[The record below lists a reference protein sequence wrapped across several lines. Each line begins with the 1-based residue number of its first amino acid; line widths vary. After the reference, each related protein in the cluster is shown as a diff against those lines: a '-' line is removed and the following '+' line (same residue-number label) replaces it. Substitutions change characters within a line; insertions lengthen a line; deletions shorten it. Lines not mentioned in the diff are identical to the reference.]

1 MGSEIADQL
10 HEVLAPVVTG
20 SGLFL
25 EGVDVSGPARK
36 RLVRVTVDLPDGPGG
51 IGSDQLGD
59 VSRAVSEALDGAD
72 DALEGAYLLEVTTP
86 GVSRPLTDARHF
98 RRAQGRLVTV
108 HTADGA
114 ITGRIAGVD
123 ADAVHL
129 LEERRKGAPLTHT
142 VPLAR
147 ITKGSVEVELRRAA
161 DTESDEEG

>member
-1 MGSEIADQL
+1 MAHDLAARL
-10 HEVLAPVVTG
+10 HEVLQPVVTG

-25 EGVDVSGPARK
+25 EGVAVTGPARR

-51 IGSDQLGD
+51 VSSDRLGE
-59 VSRAVSEALDGAD
+59 VSHAVSAALDDVD

-86 GVSRPLTDARHF
+86 GVTRPLTEARHF

-108 HTADGA
+108 HTADGEV
-114 ITGRIAGVD
+114 TGRVVDVD

-129 LEERRKGAPLTHT
+129 DDESGKGGPTRHE

-147 ITKGSVEVELRRAA
+147 ITKGRIEVELRRA
-161 DTESDEEG
+161 DEDGRA